1 MHLGAEGGGRSERTR
16 RERRSAGGLV
26 KVLRPAQI
34 RGPDAVQEE
43 LQIVVESEF
52 DFAGEREQLP
62 EQRRLP
68 HCSVT
73 IFGAQMITHT
83 YIVGT
88 QSGAQSSLKK

>member
-1 MHLGAEGGGRSERTR
+1 MHLGAEGGGISERTR
-16 RERRSAGGLV
+16 RKRRSAGGLV

-34 RGPDAVQEE
+34 GGQDAVQEE
-43 LQIVVESEF
+43 LQIIIEGEF
-52 DFAGEREQLP
+52 DFAGEGEQLP

-73 IFGAQMITHT
+73 IVGTQMITHT
-83 YIVGT
+83 YFVGT